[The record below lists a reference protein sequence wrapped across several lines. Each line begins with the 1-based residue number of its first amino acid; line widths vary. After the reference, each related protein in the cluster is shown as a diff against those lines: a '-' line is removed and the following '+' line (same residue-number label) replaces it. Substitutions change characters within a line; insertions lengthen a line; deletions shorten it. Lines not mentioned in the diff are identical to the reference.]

1 MKTRVALWGGIGL
14 MIVAVAAVV
23 LPASPFH
30 INALLGADG
39 RAYDGQSVGHWKHEL
54 ASPNK
59 EARQQAF
66 TALGSIG
73 ASAGDAVPDV
83 ARAMVE
89 DPDDDIRVCASL
101 AMVKLAPNTKS
112 AVPQLIQALSDR
124 QLQVRHNALTAL
136 GRLKADARPA
146 VPALIAVMKNPD
158 NDSTNNQFTYT
169 VQEGAVSMLGV
180 VTAGTPDAVQEL
192 VDVLTKDDRLH
203 MKVAAARA
211 LGAIGDPARAA
222 VPALYELNK
231 RKERHVREEANIALR
246 ALGEKIE
253 PFKLSAE
260 EVEQDAKMRS
270 GGMAPKKDGKGKGK
284 EKKDKGGEVQKAP
297 KAGPADGSK

>member
-1 MKTRVALWGGIGL
+1 M
-14 MIVAVAAVV
+14 
-23 LPASPFH
+23 
-30 INALLGADG
+30 
-39 RAYDGQSVGHWKHEL
+39 
-54 ASPNK
+54 
-59 EARQQAF
+59 
-66 TALGSIG
+66 
-73 ASAGDAVPDV
+73 PDV

-211 LGAIGDPARAA
+211 SGR
-222 VPALYELNK
+222 
-231 RKERHVREEANIALR
+231 
-246 ALGEKIE
+246 
-253 PFKLSAE
+253 SATRPGP
-260 EVEQDAKMRS
+260 RS
-270 GGMAPKKDGKGKGK
+270 RPCT
-284 EKKDKGGEVQKAP
+284 
-297 KAGPADGSK
+297 S